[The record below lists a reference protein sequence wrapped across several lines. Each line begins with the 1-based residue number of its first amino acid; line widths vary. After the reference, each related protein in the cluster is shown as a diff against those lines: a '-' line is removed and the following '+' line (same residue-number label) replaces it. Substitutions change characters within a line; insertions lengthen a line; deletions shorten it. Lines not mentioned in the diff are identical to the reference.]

1 MRKIPPEEAPHP
13 KFRVKLHYLEL
24 YVPRLIVNPKI
35 EIDVDKQLRPTN
47 DGGSGKR
54 LTYFYSRV
62 ETTTELLPGGITYW
76 ESGSLFQ
83 GGNDTTFIFKHHIW
97 KYITQ
102 VLLPHHY
109 PSFTSKVNR
118 GQEDQ
123 WQSHLTNSSTLVSN
137 QSKPSQNKIKQ
148 LLLNTGGLDPETGK
162 PLLETLD
169 FQINGQTP
177 NRYMSSNQN
186 TVGEGLLMK
195 YYVDLFKSCD
205 SYYANTGK

>member
-1 MRKIPPEEAPHP
+1 MRNIPADEAPHP

-35 EIDVDKQLRPTN
+35 EIDVDKQLRATN
-47 DGGSGKR
+47 NDGSGKK

-109 PSFTSKVNR
+109 HLFIFKVNL

-123 WQSHLTNSSTLVSN
+123 WQSLLINLSTQVSN

-148 LLLNTGGLDPETGK
+148 LLLNTGGLDESGK
-162 PLLETLD
+162 PLLQTLD

-186 TVGEGLLMK
+186 TVANGLLMK